1 MKKDNLFENG
11 EVLDIQIQKKK
22 KKIKLDTNL
31 TPFAKISTKFITDLN
46 IKYKQ
51 NFCKVTQEKTQVTF
65 GVTMTF

>member
-22 KKIKLDTNL
+22 KIKLDTNL
-31 TPFAKISTKFITDLN
+31 IPFAKINTKFITDLN